1 VSDEAERW
9 RLRFERER
17 AARREAETLLHEKSR
32 EIYLANEALK
42 ARADELTMSMA
53 TLASAQEALVRQGKM
68 AALGGLVAGLAHEIN
83 TPLGV
88 AVTAVSLTVEQA
100 DELDAMVASGRL
112 SKSGLQRLVSSLRE
126 STSLARANMERAA
139 ALVQSFKRV
148 AVDQSSEAPRTAQLD
163 KLLSDIVSSLSPVL
177 RKAGATVDLHAP
189 VGFTVQIDAG
199 ALGQIVTN
207 LLQNA
212 CIHAFAPP
220 ATDGATSGTPPAVI
234 TIEASVRENAVVLVV
249 ADNGSGMTAD
259 VAARVWEP
267 FFTTRRGDGGS
278 GLGMHIVHNLVVER
292 FKGTIA
298 LDTAPG
304 AGCRYTIHLPFGFGT
319 LQTGEAV

>member
-1 VSDEAERW
+1 MTDEVERW

-32 EIYLANEALK
+32 DLYLANEALT
-42 ARADELTMSMA
+42 ARADELTASMA
-53 TLASAQEALVRQGKM
+53 SLAAAQEALVRQGKL
-68 AALGGLVAGLAHEIN
+68 AALGGLVAGVAHEIN

-112 SKSGLQRLVSSLRE
+112 SKAGLQRLVTSLRE
-126 STSLARANMERAA
+126 STTLARANMERAA

-148 AVDQSSEAPRTAQLD
+148 AVDQSSEAPRGAHLD
-163 KLLSDIVSSLSPVL
+163 KLLADIVASLSPIL
-177 RKAGATVDLHAP
+177 RQAGATVELAAP
-189 VGFTVQIDAG
+189 AEIAVMVDAG

-212 CIHAFAPP
+212 CVHAFVGVSHAPLISID
-220 ATDGATSGTPPAVI
+220 AAVAHDDI
-234 TIEASVRENAVVLVV
+234 VLQIG
-249 ADNGSGMTAD
+249 DNGVGMTAA
-259 VAARVWEP
+259 VAARVYEP

-292 FKGTIA
+292 FKGSIE
-298 LDTAPG
+298 LQTAPG
-304 AGCRYTIHLPFGFGT
+304 EGCRTTITLPFGSAALQHQGT
-319 LQTGEAV
+319 P

>member
-1 VSDEAERW
+1 MSDDAERW

-32 EIYLANEALK
+32 ALYLANEALM
-42 ARADELTMSMA
+42 ARAEELTASMA
-53 TLASAQEALVRQGKM
+53 SLAAAQDALVRQGKL
-68 AALGGLVAGLAHEIN
+68 AALGGLVAGVAHEIN

-112 SKSGLQRLVSSLRE
+112 SKAGLQRLVTSLRE
-126 STSLARANMERAA
+126 STTLARANMERAA

-148 AVDQSSEAPRTAQLD
+148 AVDQSSEAPRSAQLD
-163 KLLSDIVSSLSPVL
+163 KLLSDIVASLSPIL
-177 RKAGATVDLHAP
+177 RRAAVTVDLRASTGLPLH
-189 VGFTVQIDAG
+189 VDAG

-212 CIHAFAPP
+212 CIHAFAGVPHAP
-220 ATDGATSGTPPAVI
+220 LI
-234 TIEASVRENAVVLVV
+234 TIEADANDDAVVLRIGDNGVGMSAAV
-249 ADNGSGMTAD
+249 AD
-259 VAARVWEP
+259 RVYEP
-267 FFTTRRGDGGS
+267 FFTTRRGEGGS

-292 FKGTIA
+292 FKGNIE
-298 LDTAPG
+298 LQTAPG
-304 AGCRYTIHLPFGFGT
+304 EGCRTTITLPFGSPA
-319 LQTGEAV
+319 LQRGGPP

>member
-1 VSDEAERW
+1 MSDEAERW

-32 EIYLANEALK
+32 EIYLANESLK

-68 AALGGLVAGLAHEIN
+68 AALGGLVAGLAHELN

-88 AVTAVSLTVEQA
+88 AVTAVSLTVEQSE
-100 DELDAMVASGRL
+100 ELDAMVASGRL

-148 AVDQSSEAPRTAQLD
+148 AVDQSSEAPRTAQLER
-163 KLLSDIVSSLSPVL
+163 LLADIVSSLSPVL

-189 VGFTVQIDAG
+189 VGVTVQLDAG

-212 CIHAFAPP
+212 CIHAFAPA
-220 ATDGATSGTPPAVI
+220 ATDDAADGTPPPVI
-234 TIEASVRENAVVLVV
+234 TIEASVRDDAVVLVV
-249 ADNGSGMTAD
+249 ADNGSGMTPD

-298 LDTAPG
+298 LQTAPG
-304 AGCRYTIHLPFGFGT
+304 AGSRYTIKLPFGFGT
-319 LQTGEAV
+319 LQTGEAA